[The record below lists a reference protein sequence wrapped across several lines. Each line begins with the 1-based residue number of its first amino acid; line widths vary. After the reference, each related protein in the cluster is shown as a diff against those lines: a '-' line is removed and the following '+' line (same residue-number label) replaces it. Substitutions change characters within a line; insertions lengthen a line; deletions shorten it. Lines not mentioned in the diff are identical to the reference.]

1 MPICQICLIAIARA
15 ELRPELVIAA
25 MVIAGLVPIVAFSGS
40 RHAELAKRNAT
51 STLRCAQSALCI
63 LYSYGD
69 EVSATLAWVGAG
81 KALYG
86 AYSGFLE
93 MVAIAVMAARSW

>member
-1 MPICQICLIAIARA
+1 MSTH
-15 ELRPELVIAA
+15 RPPTPKTDPKPPPDASGGEAA
-25 MVIAGLVPIVAFSGS
+25 VPDM
-40 RHAELAKRNAT
+40 L
-51 STLRCAQSALCI
+51 QSALCI

-69 EVSATLAWVGAG
+69 EVLATLAWVGAG

-93 MVAIAVMAARSW
+93 MVAIAVRAARSW